1 MFWVKLLSSLL
12 ILDDF
17 MRKILV
23 TGGAGNVGGAL
34 VEKLVQDK
42 TNFVVVVDDLS
53 TGFLSKLPSSEHEN
67 WKFIKADVNDYR
79 EISAIMLAYNFHYV
93 YHFAA
98 VVGVIRTQENPVS
111 VLNDISGIK
120 HILNLSKNSSVKH
133 VFFSSSSEVYGEPVE
148 LPQHEHKTPLNSRV
162 PYAVVK
168 NVGESFLKSYY
179 QEYGLTYTI
188 FRFFNTYG
196 PNQSTDFVVSRFLAL
211 ALKGEDITIYGDG
224 SQTRTFT
231 YIDDNVDTIVTI
243 MNKKLLEND
252 VINIGSDKLMTVLE
266 LAKLIIQI
274 TNSKSQ
280 IVHVPALK
288 EGDMTR
294 RQPDNTKMKEILGR
308 DLISVEDGIKRMMT
322 SQKYLKSIGL

>member
-1 MFWVKLLSSLL
+1 
-12 ILDDF
+12 

-53 TGFLSKLPSSEHEN
+53 TGFLSKLPSKEHEN

-98 VVGVIRTQENPVS
+98 VVGVLRTQENPVK

-148 LPQHEHKTPLNSRV
+148 LPQHEHRTPLNSRV

-179 QEYGLTYTI
+179 QEFGLTYTI

-224 SQTRTFT
+224 TQTRTFT
-231 YIDDNVDTIVTI
+231 YIDDNIDTIVSI
-243 MNKKLLEND
+243 MNNKLLEND
-252 VINIGSDKLMTVLE
+252 VINIGSDKLMTVLD
-266 LAKLIIQI
+266 LANLVIKL

-280 IVHVPALK
+280 IVHLPPLK

-308 DLISVEDGIKRMMT
+308 DLIPVEEGIKRMMT
-322 SQKYLKSIGL
+322 SQKYLQSIGL

>member
-1 MFWVKLLSSLL
+1 
-12 ILDDF
+12 

-34 VEKLVQDK
+34 VEKLIQDK
-42 TNFVVVVDDLS
+42 TNFVVIVDDLS
-53 TGFLSKLPSSEHEN
+53 TGFLSKLPSAQIEN
-67 WKFIKADVNDYR
+67 WKFIKADVNNYR
-79 EISAIMLAYNFHYV
+79 EISSIMLAYNFHYV

-120 HILNLSKNSSVKH
+120 HILNLAKNSSVKH

-148 LPQHEHKTPLNSRV
+148 LPQHEHRTPLNSRV

-168 NVGESFLKSYY
+168 NVGECFLKSYE
-179 QEYGLTYTI
+179 QEYGLPYTI

-196 PNQSTDFVVSRFLAL
+196 PNQSTDFVMSRFLSL
-211 ALKGEDITIYGDG
+211 ALKNQDITIYGDG

-231 YIDDNVDTIVTI
+231 YVDDTVDTCVTI
-243 MNKKLLEND
+243 MNKKLLVND
-252 VINIGSDKLMTVLE
+252 VINIGSEKLMTVLE
-266 LAKLIIQI
+266 LANLVILVA
-274 TNSKSQ
+274 KSQ
-280 IVHVPALK
+280 SKIVHLPPLK

-308 DLISVEDGIKRMMT
+308 ELISVEEGIKRMMA
-322 SQKYLKSIGL
+322 SEKYRQSIGL

>member
-1 MFWVKLLSSLL
+1 
-12 ILDDF
+12 

-53 TGFLSKLPSSEHEN
+53 TGYLSKLPSKEHEN

-148 LPQHEHKTPLNSRV
+148 LPQHEHRTPLNSRV

-231 YIDDNVDTIVTI
+231 YIDDNIDTITTI
-243 MNKKLLEND
+243 MNNKLLEND

-288 EGDMTR
+288 DGDMTR

-308 DLISVEDGIKRMMT
+308 ELISVEDGIKRMMT
-322 SQKYLKSIGL
+322 SQKYLQSIGL

>member
-1 MFWVKLLSSLL
+1 MFRVILLYSLW
-12 ILDDF
+12 ILDIF

-53 TGFLSKLPSSEHEN
+53 TGFLSKLPSLEHEN

-98 VVGVIRTQENPVS
+98 VVGVLRTQENPVR

-133 VFFSSSSEVYGEPVE
+133 IFFSSSSEVYGEPVE
-148 LPQHEHKTPLNSRV
+148 LPQHEHRTPLNSRV

-168 NVGESFLKSYY
+168 NVGESFLKSYQ
-179 QEYGLTYTI
+179 QEYGLAYTI

-231 YIDDNVDTIVTI
+231 YIDDNIDTIATI
-243 MNKKLLEND
+243 MNNKLLEND
-252 VINIGSDKLMTVLE
+252 VINIGSEKLMTVLE
-266 LAKLIIQI
+266 LANLVIKI
-274 TNSKSQ
+274 TKSKSK

-308 DLISVEDGIKRMMT
+308 ELISVEDGIKKMMA
-322 SQKYLKSIGL
+322 SEKYLKSIGL